1 MHLSSSFFFF
11 FLPSNIPETPHFR
24 YIAIFRYRREVTS
37 ETSAIVC
44 QAGIFRFLLDIK
56 VSFRPRFQLST
67 GRDFRLTPG
76 HEAKVIIYLYIGFAK
91 YDGHH
96 QWFCNLKLVCACLLN
111 AV

>member
-1 MHLSSSFFFF
+1 MIWYKNLA
-11 FLPSNIPETPHFR
+11 ETPHFR

-96 QWFCNLKLVCACLLN
+96 QWFCLRMSAQCSLN
-111 AV
+111 SLMPNW

>member
-1 MHLSSSFFFF
+1 MIWYKNLA
-11 FLPSNIPETPHFR
+11 ETPHFR

-37 ETSAIVC
+37 ETSAFVC
-44 QAGIFRFLLDIK
+44 QAGIFRFLLYIK

-96 QWFCNLKLVCACLLN
+96 QWFCLRMSAQCSLN
-111 AV
+111 SLMPNW